1 MSLEPIARLLMIAG
15 ILLLMIGGLVFL
27 LSRLG
32 INLFQLPGDIR
43 FQSNNLTCII
53 PLVSSILLSI
63 VLTVILNLAIRFLNK

>member
-15 ILLLMIGGLVFL
+15 ILLFMIGGLVFL
-27 LSRLG
+27 FSRLG

>member
-15 ILLLMIGGLVFL
+15 IVLFVIGGLFYL
-27 LSRLG
+27 ASRLG
-32 INLFQLPGDIR
+32 VNLFQLPGDIR

-63 VLTVILNLAIRFLNK
+63 ILTVILNLVIRLFNK

>member
-1 MSLEPIARLLMIAG
+1 MSLEPIARILMIAG
-15 ILLLMIGGLVFL
+15 IAMFGVGGLIFL

-43 FQSNNLTCII
+43 WESGNMTCVV

-63 VLTVILNLAIRFLNK
+63 LLTLILNLVIRYLNR

>member
-1 MSLEPIARLLMIAG
+1 MSFEPIARLLMITG
-15 ILLLMIGGLVFL
+15 IILFMIGGLVFL

-43 FQSNNLTCII
+43 FQSSNLTCII

-63 VLTVILNLAIRFLNK
+63 VLTVILSLVIRFLNK